1 MFSHPSK
8 ERKGE
13 LFQCTCLAI
22 RVDLIRYSL
31 LLHSCCFPLSYSL
44 ARNMRVLSFHRRWG
58 HSCRPPHLKDTG
70 KRKTGERMKRERER
84 EREVERRSIRKVWR
98 CSERRLE
105 RSFLPSLSL
114 WSLVWITGGPAAKLI
129 WNLQLLNSR
138 SLPFTK
144 VCLYFLFL
152 GVNLFLNA
160 ELYFIY
166 LWSLIW

>member
-1 MFSHPSK
+1 MYLP
-8 ERKGE
+8 R
-13 LFQCTCLAI
+13 
-22 RVDLIRYSL
+22 D
-31 LLHSCCFPLSYSL
+31 
-44 ARNMRVLSFHRRWG
+44 
-58 HSCRPPHLKDTG
+58 SCRPNQVFTVIALLLLSPLLFIGAQYARSLFPSAVRPFVSSSSPQGHWKKKNRRKD
-70 KRKTGERMKRERER
+70 EERERER
-84 EREVERRSIRKVWR
+84 EREGERRSIRKVWR

-166 LWSLIW
+166 L